1 MTARIV
7 KLQISE
13 ADFEF
18 AQAKAER
25 DGFSGPEDCLN
36 GILNMALLHH
46 RNPDDGSADERQLS
60 LLRAEKR
67 ALQETLILLSRQSS
81 ECNLPHCDGSCF
93 APHQE
98 RGLDQWNDDIPF

>member
-7 KLQISE
+7 KLQVSE
-13 ADFEF
+13 ADFAF

-25 DGFSGPEDCLN
+25 DGFLDPEDCLN
-36 GILNMALLHH
+36 GILNTALLHE
-46 RNPDDGSADERQLS
+46 RNPEDESEAERQLS

-98 RGLDQWNDDIPF
+98 RGLDQWSDDIPF